1 MKQILTYA
9 GYKESFDIYQLKRT
23 ILNMSTN
30 TQTYLQE
37 ITMIIIASVVV
48 FFTSIPERRAWGV
61 SQLRPC
67 HVARAA

>member
-48 FFTSIPERRAWGV
+48 FFTSILEGCAWGV
-61 SQLRPC
+61 GQLRPC